1 VRGGLLQP
9 ILRRGNDQ
17 RLSLY
22 ADDVVM
28 FVHTHRNELLLIKEI
43 LRFFGATSGLVTN
56 IRKSSVTPNRC
67 QEQDLE
73 VV

>member
-17 RLSLY
+17 CLSLY